1 MMVSV
6 YLGLGSN
13 LDNPQ
18 QQVMNAIAYLA
29 DCPGLKLI
37 TQSSLYRSQPL
48 GGLDQPQYVNAIV
61 KIQTMLSPESLLA
74 ITQQIES
81 QMGRVRTDS
90 QRWQARVIDI
100 DIILYGSQSVQSP
113 ALQIPHYAMKDRA
126 FVLYPL
132 LEIAP
137 NLVFPCGNTLRSCC
151 DALNDNDVEKI
162 SNSMEVVI

>member
-13 LDNPQ
+13 LDYPQ
-18 QQVMNAIAYLA
+18 QQVIRAIGYLA
-29 DCPGLKLI
+29 DYPGLTLI

-48 GGLDQPQYVNAIV
+48 GGLDQPQYVNAIIE
-61 KIQTMLSPESLLA
+61 IQTMLSPESLLA

-81 QMGRVRTDS
+81 QMGRVRVDS

-100 DIILYGSQSVQSP
+100 DIIMYGLQSVQSP
-113 ALQIPHYAMKDRA
+113 DLQIPHYAMKERA

-137 NLVFPCGNTLRSCC
+137 DLVFPCGSTLRSCC
-151 DALNDNDVEKI
+151 DTLNDNDVEKI
-162 SNSMEVVI
+162 SNKMEAVI